1 MNIFNDIL
9 IYTYIKS
16 IYLFSSYE
24 TGRNQQKLEVKGII
38 KKEGKEE
45 FEDKFEMMKMKFK

>member
-24 TGRNQQKLEVKGII
+24 TGRNQQKLEVKVWNY
-38 KKEGKEE
+38 
-45 FEDKFEMMKMKFK
+45 

>member
-24 TGRNQQKLEVKGII
+24 TGRNQQKVEVKGII